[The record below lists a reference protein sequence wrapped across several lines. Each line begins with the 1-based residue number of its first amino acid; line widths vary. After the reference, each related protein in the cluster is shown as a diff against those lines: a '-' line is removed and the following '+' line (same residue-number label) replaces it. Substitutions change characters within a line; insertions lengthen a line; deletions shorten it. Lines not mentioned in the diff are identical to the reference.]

1 MSQEP
6 EVKFIIVSTKHG
18 RAVQSWSFAF
28 SGTVAYCRTPEWAMK
43 FDSEES
49 AQDTKKFLEKNFP
62 KEKLTVMKLTT
73 MMSYT
78 VG

>member
-6 EVKFIIVSTKHG
+6 DVKFIIVSTKNG

-28 SGTVAYCRTPEWAMK
+28 ATVVYCKTPEWAMK
-43 FDSEES
+43 FENEES

-62 KEKLTVMKLTT
+62 KERLTVMKLTT
-73 MMSYT
+73 TMSYT
-78 VG
+78 LG

>member
-6 EVKFIIVSTKHG
+6 EVKFIIVSTKNG

-28 SGTVAYCRTPEWAMK
+28 SGVVYCRTPEWAMK

-73 MMSYT
+73 TMSYT